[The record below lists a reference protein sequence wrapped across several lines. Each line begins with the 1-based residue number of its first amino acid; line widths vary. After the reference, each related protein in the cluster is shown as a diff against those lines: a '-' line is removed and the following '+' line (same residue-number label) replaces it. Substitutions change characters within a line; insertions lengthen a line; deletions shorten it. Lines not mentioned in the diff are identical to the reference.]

1 MDTWLDI
8 VGSVITGGIVILAVM
23 NLNIKMVDNGR
34 EKVTASIS
42 QTDINSSAQ
51 VLDHF
56 FYKIGYRVPGD
67 KIAVADSN
75 RIKFYSDI
83 DNDGTVDTLDI
94 FTNTTSWATSTKN
107 PNDRPLF
114 LVLNGGLKVLLSVIT
129 QFNLSYYDSSGS
141 IIPPGLLLNP
151 NNKRGVRSIK
161 IFMKTE
167 SPDPFYA
174 HESNKQFYQAAEWSK
189 IVKPKNL
196 IF

>member
-1 MDTWLDI
+1 MATLLDI
-8 VGSVITGGIVILAVM
+8 LGSVITGGIVILAIV

-34 EKVTASIS
+34 EKATASFTQS
-42 QTDINSSAQ
+42 DINTSVQ
-51 VLDHF
+51 ILDHF

-67 KIAVADSN
+67 KIAQADSN
-75 RIKFYSDI
+75 KIKFFSDI
-83 DNDGTVDTLDI
+83 DNDGVVDSI
-94 FTNTTSWATSTKN
+94 SIYTTTTTWMTSTKN

-114 LVLNGGLKVLLSVIT
+114 LIYNNSSPVLLNVIT
-129 QFNLSYYDSSGS
+129 QFQLTYYDSSGS

-151 NNKRGVRSIK
+151 NDKRGVRSIK

-167 SPDPFYA
+167 SGDPFYA
-174 HESNKQFYQAAEWSK
+174 HETNKQFYQAAEWSK